1 MRRDPADRPTVHAA
15 VPGSLLLA
23 ALALASPLPAQDTLT
38 FRYAPLV
45 GTGAR
50 TITEVR
56 TVTTFNGFP
65 GLPDGST
72 LEEERRI
79 EARHRSMGE
88 SNGLWLVESVI
99 DTVWSRRRLD
109 QGPWRDR
116 VDSLPVRK
124 PAVALVSSQFAVTGF
139 RSSGPEDGEV
149 FRPVGAMV
157 AGLDFAFPGEPVAAG
172 QTFSTGGRIHVRVRT
187 TPESGLGVDETV
199 FGDLSLTLDSIVRE
213 SGDEL
218 AYLRLGGGLTPRTT
232 SLAGEAGSTAGTYTG
247 AFVGRLVWS
256 RRWNAFVSGVA
267 RVRVEGRVTAETGR
281 GLVAATAV
289 WDTTVR
295 HQVRP

>member
-1 MRRDPADRPTVHAA
+1 MRHRNQAGWTGWA
-15 VPGSLLLA
+15 GGLLLGA
-23 ALALASPLPAQDTLT
+23 ALAAPLAAQEGFT
-38 FRYAPLV
+38 FTYAPVV
-45 GTGAR
+45 GGGAR
-50 TITEVR
+50 TITEIR

-65 GLPDGST
+65 ALPDGST

-79 EARHRSMGE
+79 EARHRAMGE
-88 SNGLWLVESVI
+88 TNGLWLVESVI

-109 QGPWRDR
+109 QGPWRD
-116 VDSLPVRK
+116 VADSLPVRK
-124 PAVALVSSQFAVTGF
+124 AAVALLSSQFAVTGF
-139 RSSGPEDGEV
+139 RTSGPDDGDV

-157 AGLDFAFPGEPVAAG
+157 AGLDFSFPGEPVDVG

-187 TPESGLGVDETV
+187 TPESGLGVDETI
-199 FGDLSLTLDSIVRE
+199 FGDLSLTLDSVSRQG
-213 SGDEL
+213 GDVL

-232 SLAGEAGSTAGTYTG
+232 SLADESGAAAGTYTG
-247 AFVGRLVWS
+247 AFVGRLIWS
-256 RRWNAFVSGVA
+256 SRWNAFVSGVA
-267 RVRVEGRVTAETGR
+267 RVRVEGRVTAETAR